1 MTPTDLQ
8 VLRAIATGKTAKEA
22 AYALNLSEHA
32 VEYHL
37 LAARKS
43 LGAKNTIEAVS
54 KYLQRKP
61 EKRKSEGRRSYIQA
75 SKLFPDAAKPVG

>member
-1 MTPTDLQ
+1 MTPRDLQ
-8 VLRAIATGKTAKEA
+8 VLRAISEGRTAKEA
-22 AYALNLSEHA
+22 AHYLNISEHA

-43 LGAKNTIEAVS
+43 LGARNTVEAVS

-61 EKRKSEGRRSYIQA
+61 TRKIRGRNQA
-75 SKLFPDAAKPVG
+75 SDGQLSLIDG